1 MVTLYYHYVMGIHA
15 CIYLQNEAYRKELEE
30 AMEEMGINPVWIK
43 ACNEMCQESCTLHY
57 NVAEICHGDTV
68 FERVLGSGQYGTVLK
83 GKVNLPKN
91 IM

>member
-1 MVTLYYHYVMGIHA
+1 MGY
-15 CIYLQNEAYRKELEE
+15 CMGYYLQNEAYRKELEE
-30 AMEEMGINPVWIK
+30 AIEEKGINPVWIQ
-43 ACNEMCQESCTLHY
+43 ACNVTCGESCTLHY

-83 GKVNLPKN
+83 GKVKLPKN

>member
-1 MVTLYYHYVMGIHA
+1 MRY
-15 CIYLQNEAYRKELEE
+15 YLQNEAYRKELKE
-30 AMEEMGINPVWIK
+30 AMEEMGINPVWIE
-43 ACNEMCQESCTLHY
+43 ACNEMCQEPCTRHY

-68 FERVLGSGQYGTVLK
+68 LERVLGSGQYGTVLK